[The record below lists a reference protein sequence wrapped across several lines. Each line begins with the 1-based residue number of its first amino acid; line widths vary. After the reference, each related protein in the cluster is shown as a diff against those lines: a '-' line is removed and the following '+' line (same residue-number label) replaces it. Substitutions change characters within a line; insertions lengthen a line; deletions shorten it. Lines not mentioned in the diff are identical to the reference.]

1 MPQEVRHILFSR
13 EEVSTA
19 ITLHKRQ
26 RGELFAH
33 HSVRMVATRGEPDV
47 AVQVVGEDGNESW
60 IGGSALAAAL
70 IRCCMKNRIPLQ
82 ASAHK
87 LIRALPDGVA
97 LILVAGTSSDHV
109 QELLAAVA
117 ACGHA

>member
-1 MPQEVRHILFSR
+1 MPQEVRHIIFAR
-13 EEVSTA
+13 AEVSTA
-19 ITLHKRQ
+19 ITLHKRH

-33 HSVRMVATRGEPDV
+33 HEVRMVAIRSEPNV

-70 IRCCMKNRIPLQ
+70 IRCCMKERIPLP

-87 LIRALPDGVA
+87 LMRALPDGIA
-97 LILVAGTSSDHV
+97 LILVAGTSSDQV

-117 ACGHA
+117 ACSQT